1 MKKLFAVILSAALIL
16 SLAACTSAPAS
27 SAAPAASSETPAAP
41 ASSAEAPAAEPVHI
55 GLLQLVEHPSLDE
68 IREAFM
74 AELAAAGYGDAIV
87 DYENGQADTNT
98 INSICQKFVG
108 DDVDLIVA
116 IATPAAQ
123 GAAAATSDI
132 PIVFAAVTDPVAAG
146 LVGADGKPDRN
157 CTGTSDAIAVDKIF
171 DLANELTPGIQTYGF
186 LYNLSE
192 TNSVSV
198 IADAKAACDAANI
211 AYIEATVTNSGE
223 VTTAAQSLIG
233 KVDAIFAPIDNT
245 VAYAMPNLAQ
255 IANEAKTPVY
265 VAADSMVAD
274 GGLATVGVN
283 YTQLGKQTA
292 DMAVRILEGAAVADV
307 PVEVLD
313 EYATVVNEETAAAL
327 GVDVS
332 AYTK

>member
-1 MKKLFAVILSAALIL
+1 MKKLFAIALSLSMILA
-16 SLAACTSAPAS
+16 LAACGGAPAS
-27 SAAPAASSETPAAP
+27 SAAPASSGP
-41 ASSAEAPAAEPVHI
+41 ASSVQPQEEPVRI

-74 AELAAAGYGDAIV
+74 AELEAAGYGDAVV
-87 DYENGQADTNT
+87 DYQNGQADASL

-108 DDVDLIVA
+108 DGVDLIVA

-123 GAAAATSDI
+123 GAAAATTEI
-132 PIVFAAVTDPVAAG
+132 PIVFAAVTDPVGAG

-157 CTGTSDAIAVDKIF
+157 CTGTSDAIAVEEIF
-171 DLANELTPGIQTYGF
+171 ALAEKLTPGIQTYGF

-192 TNSVSV
+192 DNSVSV
-198 IADAKAACDAANI
+198 IADAKAVCEAQNI
-211 AYIEATVTNSGE
+211 AFTEATVTNSGE
-223 VTTAAQSLIG
+223 VTTAAQSLLG
-233 KVDAIFAPIDNT
+233 KVDAIFCPIDNT

-255 IANEAKTPVY
+255 IANEAKMPVY

-292 DMAVRILEGAAVADV
+292 DMAVEILNGADVKDV
-307 PVEVLD
+307 PVQVLD
-313 EYATVVNEETAAAL
+313 EYSTVVNEETAAAL
-327 GVDVS
+327 GIDP
-332 AYTK
+332 ALYR